1 MQEANHIQSAM
12 MLEWLGQ
19 APITIHRAFIDLTGN
34 VLAALWLSYA
44 LERSPGQEESGS
56 VLIEMTSAEC
66 QKDTGIT
73 RAQQQTC
80 RKTLADLGILTEES
94 NKGRALQYRIN
105 TQRLMDL
112 LVKQVQPLTE
122 ALSLS
127 NQQQA
132 APSQLTPQA
141 S

>member
-1 MQEANHIQSAM
+1 MQEAKHIQSAM

-19 APITIHRAFIDLTGN
+19 APITIHRAFVDLTGN

-44 LERSPGQEESGS
+44 LERAPGKDETGS

-66 QKDTGIT
+66 QKATGIT

-80 RKTLADLGILTEES
+80 RKSLVDLGILAEEGE
-94 NKGRALQYRIN
+94 KGRALHYRIN

-112 LVKQVQPLTE
+112 LVQQVQPLTD
-122 ALSLS
+122 ALSLTDTTATS
-127 NQQQA
+127 GH
-132 APSQLTPQA
+132 LTSQA

>member
-1 MQEANHIQSAM
+1 MQDTNHIHSAM

-19 APITIHRAFIDLTGN
+19 APVTIHRAFIDLTGN

-44 LERSPGQEESGS
+44 LDRAPGQDQVGS
-56 VLIEMTSAEC
+56 VLVEMTSAEC
-66 QKDTGIT
+66 LKDTGIT

-80 RKTLADLGILTEES
+80 RKALVDLGILTEEGD
-94 NKGRALQYRIN
+94 KGRALQYRIN

-112 LVKQVQPLTE
+112 LIKQAQPL
-122 ALSLS
+122 ADAMQLASHQL
-127 NQQQA
+127 A
-132 APSQLTPQA
+132 GLADLTPQA

>member
-1 MQEANHIQSAM
+1 MQEANHLHSAM

-19 APITIHRAFIDLTGN
+19 APVIIHRAFIDLTGN

-44 LERSPGQEESGS
+44 LDRAPSREDCGS
-56 VLIEMTSAEC
+56 VLIEMTAAEC

-80 RKTLADLGILTEES
+80 RKALADLGILSEEGHR
-94 NKGRALQYRIN
+94 GRALQYRIN

-112 LVKQVQPLTE
+112 LIQQVQPLTD

-127 NQQQA
+127 SRQLHA
-132 APSQLTPQA
+132 AGPSIAQVA
-141 S
+141 

>member
-1 MQEANHIQSAM
+1 MKETNHIHSAM

-44 LERSPGQEESGS
+44 LDRAPDQDETGS
-56 VLIEMTSAEC
+56 VLIEMSSAEC

-80 RKTLADLGILTEES
+80 RKALADLGILTEEGD
-94 NKGRALQYRIN
+94 KGRALQYRIN
-105 TQRLMDL
+105 TKQLMDL
-112 LVKQVQPLTE
+112 LVQQVTPLAD
-122 ALSLS
+122 ALRTSS
-127 NQQQA
+127 QQL
-132 APSQLTPQA
+132 PTPGQCTA
-141 S
+141 QVS